1 MKLIRYICARRS
13 LVNYPLRR
21 SLFQRFFCL
30 DAEALFPKMKEDVC
44 LSAPVVLE
52 RTAGP
57 LKTRAH
63 KPQRPITRSTRKNR
77 DTRGLVDLE
86 FQAKKAEMMAAADRG
101 ASRGWLGL
109 NSAGIGGGVED
120 GMLTTRVLAMAIK
133 KMARCWAR
141 KLSRSVEKEQ
151 RAKQTAR
158 TVKRAAA
165 VDDQ

>member
-1 MKLIRYICARRS
+1 MKLYRTLVEHIRYICVKHILFSYSR
-13 LVNYPLRR
+13 RR

-63 KPQRPITRSTRKNR
+63 KPQSPITMSTRKKR
-77 DTRGLVDLE
+77 VTRGLVALE

-101 ASRGWLGL
+101 TSRG
-109 NSAGIGGGVED
+109 
-120 GMLTTRVLAMAIK
+120 
-133 KMARCWAR
+133 
-141 KLSRSVEKEQ
+141 
-151 RAKQTAR
+151 
-158 TVKRAAA
+158 
-165 VDDQ
+165 